1 MVSAPWAAIHRKRM
15 ERSTA
20 KAKGIDPMRALVR
33 SRAIIVL
40 AALVPLL
47 AMAPQQP
54 RDPEKDTTAI
64 LQASYLYNIAKLTE
78 WKDPKM
84 RTGNFIIGIIGGGN
98 LHQELIKKY
107 STKTVGNQ
115 QIQIVKLLGAPVDQK
130 CHLLYVGQSAL
141 NLLPDIYKK
150 LASEP
155 TMIVTEYP
163 DALEDGA
170 VVNFLRIENS
180 LKYELSVPNA
190 RKHRLEMGV
199 TLQNLA
205 HLTIQ

>member
-1 MVSAPWAAIHRKRM
+1 M
-15 ERSTA
+15 A
-20 KAKGIDPMRALVR
+20 KAIKLLHRLLRIRALP
-33 SRAIIVL
+33 VL
-40 AALVPLL
+40 AALVPML
-47 AMAPQQP
+47 AMAPQQQ
-54 RDPEKDTTAI
+54 RDLEKDTTAI

-84 RTGNFIIGIIGGGN
+84 RTGNFVIGIIGGGN

-115 QIQIVKLLGAPVDQK
+115 QIQIVKLLGMPTDQR
-130 CHLLYVGQSAL
+130 CHMLYVGPSAL
-141 NLLPDIYKK
+141 NLLPEIYKK
-150 LASEP
+150 LSSEP
-155 TMIVTEYP
+155 TLIVTEYP

-170 VVNFLRIENS
+170 VVNFVRVENS